1 MQYSSRLVESLIEE
15 LGRLPG
21 IGRKT
26 AQRLAFHLL
35 KASKEEALRLS
46 EAVRA
51 VKEKVSNCTVCG
63 NITEQDPCL
72 ICADPRRERDVICVV
87 ESPVDVVAVEQ
98 SGGFRGQY
106 HVLGGALSPLDGV
119 GPDEIRATQLVER
132 VQDGTVKEIIMA
144 TNPNPAGEATAQY
157 LAGLL
162 ASAGVLGASG
172 VQITRLARGIPVGGD
187 IEFSDQATLARAL
200 EGRRNLPA

>member
-72 ICADPRRERDVICVV
+72 ICADPRRDRDVICVV
-87 ESPVDVVAVEQ
+87 ESPVDVVA
-98 SGGFRGQY
+98 
-106 HVLGGALSPLDGV
+106 GAV
-119 GPDEIRATQLVER
+119 GRLPRAV
-132 VQDGTVKEIIMA
+132 
-144 TNPNPAGEATAQY
+144 PCAG
-157 LAGLL
+157 
-162 ASAGVLGASG
+162 
-172 VQITRLARGIPVGGD
+172 
-187 IEFSDQATLARAL
+187 RAL
-200 EGRRNLPA
+200 AAGRRGAR

>member
-63 NITEQDPCL
+63 NITEEDPCL

-132 VQDGTVKEIIMA
+132 VKDGTVKEIIMA

-162 ASAGVLGASG
+162 RASG

>member
-1 MQYSSRLVESLIEE
+1 MQYSSRLVETLIEE

-35 KASKEEALRLS
+35 RTSKEEALRLA

-51 VKEKVSNCTVCG
+51 VKENVAHCTVCG

-87 ESPVDVVAVEQ
+87 ETPVDVVAVEQ
-98 SGGFRGQY
+98 SGGYRGQY

-119 GPDEIRATQLVER
+119 GPDEIRAVQLVER
-132 VQDGTVKEIIMA
+132 VRDGSVKEIIMA

-162 ASAGVLGASG
+162 KESG
-172 VQITRLARGIPVGGD
+172 VRITRLARGIPVGGD

-200 EGRRNLPA
+200 EGRRDL